1 MFATLLI
8 NVVLVAAVVMIHFE
22 MLNRLSRHCSFMTPI
37 KARHRVVVSVFIA
50 LFAHV
55 VEIWLFGL
63 AYYWMILEGSLG
75 SLAGNYQHSIMDSVY
90 YSFTSYTTLGFGDI
104 EPSGAI
110 RFVTG
115 MESLTGLVLITWTAS
130 FIFIE
135 MQRYWKDV

>member
-1 MFATLLI
+1 MRRSGRNTA
-8 NVVLVAAVVMIHFE
+8 
-22 MLNRLSRHCSFMTPI
+22 CS
-37 KARHRVVVSVFIA
+37 
-50 LFAHV
+50 
-55 VEIWLFGL
+55 
-63 AYYWMILEGSLG
+63 
-75 SLAGNYQHSIMDSVY
+75 AGYQHGILDSVY

-135 MQRYWKDV
+135 MERYWRDV

>member
-1 MFATLLI
+1 MLATLLI
-8 NVVLVAAVVMIHFE
+8 NLVLVATVVMIHFE
-22 MLNRLSRHCSFMTPI
+22 MLNRLSRHSKLMTPI
-37 KARHRVVVSVFIA
+37 KTRHRVVVSVFIA

-55 VEIWLFGL
+55 VEIWLFGI
-63 AYYWMILEGSLG
+63 AYYWMILEGSFG
-75 SLAGNYQHSIMDSVY
+75 TLAGNYQHSIMDSVY

-104 EPSGAI
+104 EPTGAI

-135 MQRYWKDV
+135 MERYWKDS

>member
-1 MFATLLI
+1 MLAALFINLI
-8 NVVLVAAVVMIHFE
+8 LVASVVIIHFE
-22 MLNRLSRHCSFMTPI
+22 MLNRLSRHSPLMTPV

-50 LFAHV
+50 LLAHV
-55 VEIWLFGL
+55 IEIWLFGL
-63 AYYWMILEGSLG
+63 AYYWMIMQGSLG
-75 SLAGNYQHSIMDSVY
+75 TLEGNYEHTIMDSVY
-90 YSFTSYTTLGFGDI
+90 YSFTSFTTLGFGDI